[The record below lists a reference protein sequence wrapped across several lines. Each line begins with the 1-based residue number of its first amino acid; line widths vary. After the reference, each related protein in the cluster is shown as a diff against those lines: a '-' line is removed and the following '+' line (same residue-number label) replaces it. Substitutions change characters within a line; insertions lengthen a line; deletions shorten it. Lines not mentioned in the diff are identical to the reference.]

1 MPNRGF
7 IYILVN
13 AATPKLLKIGKTTRS
28 PNERA
33 DELSQG
39 SGVAGRFVVAF
50 DIEVE
55 DCDAAEA
62 VIHQELS
69 ACRYSETRE
78 FFEMSLRDAMQVVL
92 RTTSHLST
100 PQPGSPVSM
109 TILTLACQA
118 KDCDKVSQLLDARI
132 DPNLTNADGTTPLMW
147 AAAVNSVGIV
157 RLLLARGADPKAQA
171 PDGTTALDI
180 AVMRGEKCEQ
190 TANLIREHTKPK
202 FDLESINS
210 PSSRLVLACQKNDIA
225 EAKRVLEQRADPN
238 CEFEP
243 GESPLWLAIGHRN
256 RDLVRLLIQH
266 GAATESP
273 DTQMHTLQIQSL
285 LKRDAT
291 LAEFLLDCG
300 VLTREEAS
308 LFLEGHGR
316 LVDANS
322 LLKRDG

>member
-109 TILTLACQA
+109 TILTLAC
-118 KDCDKVSQLLDARI
+118 
-132 DPNLTNADGTTPLMW
+132 
-147 AAAVNSVGIV
+147 
-157 RLLLARGADPKAQA
+157 
-171 PDGTTALDI
+171 
-180 AVMRGEKCEQ
+180 
-190 TANLIREHTKPK
+190 
-202 FDLESINS
+202 
-210 PSSRLVLACQKNDIA
+210 
-225 EAKRVLEQRADPN
+225 
-238 CEFEP
+238 
-243 GESPLWLAIGHRN
+243 
-256 RDLVRLLIQH
+256 
-266 GAATESP
+266 
-273 DTQMHTLQIQSL
+273 
-285 LKRDAT
+285 
-291 LAEFLLDCG
+291 
-300 VLTREEAS
+300 
-308 LFLEGHGR
+308 
-316 LVDANS
+316 
-322 LLKRDG
+322 